1 MKGWLGFRGQPSNA
15 FKFDTL
21 NIYETHLTPM
31 KNRLAGIIFLLM
43 PFLGFSQSKIKPE
56 NALKNYLS
64 NGDTNYTFELKDSA
78 NFGSAKAYQLVLT
91 SQKWQGI
98 MWRHQLTIIIPSH
111 VQYDGA
117 LLFITGGSNK
127 DEQPN
132 WSKEDKLWPVLNAI
146 ATKNKAVVA
155 LIKQVPNQPFYD
167 GKTED
172 ELITYTLNQFRK
184 DKDYTWP
191 LLFPMVKS
199 TVRGMDAVQEFVAK
213 KTKQSVT
220 NFVIAG
226 ASKRGWTTWL
236 SSAIDDKRVKAIG
249 PMVIDMLNMPK
260 SLSYQLETYGEYSDQ
275 IEDYVK
281 IGIPQ
286 STESPDGKAI
296 TAMIDPYSYREK
308 LTVPKMIF
316 VGTNDPYWTADA
328 IKHYFDQIPG
338 KNLIHYVPNAGHD
351 LAGGKQALEG
361 LSAFFGLTL
370 QNKEYPVST
379 WNVVKVKEG
388 FELTVQAKPEE
399 LVEAAIWATTSADRD
414 FRNNLWLT
422 RRVKYEGSTVK
433 YTIPFVKKGFQA
445 FYMDLKYKDPNGG
458 TYTVSTRL
466 FTTDSEKV
474 L

>member
-1 MKGWLGFRGQPSNA
+1 
-15 FKFDTL
+15 
-21 NIYETHLTPM
+21 M
-31 KNRLAGIIFLLM
+31 KNLRFGIILLLI

-56 NALKNYLS
+56 NALKSYLT
-64 NGDTNYTFELKDSA
+64 NGDSNYTWELKDSA
-78 NFGSAKAYQLVLT
+78 NIGSAKAYQVLLT
-91 SQKWQGI
+91 SQKWRGI
-98 MWRHQLTIIIPSH
+98 MWRHQLTIIIPSS

-132 WSKEDKLWPVLNAI
+132 WSKEDKLWPILNAI
-146 ATKNKAVVA
+146 ASKNKAVVA
-155 LIKQVPNQPFYD
+155 LIKQVPNQPLYD

-172 ELITYTLNQFRK
+172 ELITHTLNEFRK

-199 TVRGMDAVQEFVAK
+199 AVKGMDAVQEFVAK
-213 KTKQSVT
+213 KTKHSVS
-220 NFVIAG
+220 NFVLAG

-260 SLSYQLETYGEYSDQ
+260 TLSYQFETYGEYSDQ

-286 STESPDGKAI
+286 STSSPDGKAI
-296 TAMIDPYSYREK
+296 TAMIDPYSYKEK

-379 WNVVKVKEG
+379 WAVNKTAEG
-388 FELTVQAKPEE
+388 FELAVQANPND

-433 YTIPFVKKGFQA
+433 YTIPFVKKGYQA

-466 FTTDSEKV
+466 FTTDTEKV

>member
-1 MKGWLGFRGQPSNA
+1 MKKL
-15 FKFDTL
+15 L
-21 NIYETHLTPM
+21 L
-31 KNRLAGIIFLLM
+31 GIILLLI

-56 NALKNYLS
+56 NALKSYLS
-64 NGDTNYTFELKDSA
+64 NGDSNYTWELKDSA
-78 NFGSAKAYQLVLT
+78 NIGSAKAYQVLLT
-91 SQKWQGI
+91 SQKWRGI
-98 MWRHQLTIIIPSH
+98 MWRHQLTIIVPSS

-132 WSKEDKLWPVLNAI
+132 WSKEDKLWPILNAI
-146 ATKNKAVVA
+146 ASKNKAVVA
-155 LIKQVPNQPFYD
+155 LIKQVPNQPLYD

-172 ELITYTLNQFRK
+172 ELITHTLNEFRK

-199 TVRGMDAVQEFVAK
+199 AVKGMDAVQEFVAK
-213 KTKQSVT
+213 KTKHSVS
-220 NFVIAG
+220 NFVLAG

-260 SLSYQLETYGEYSDQ
+260 TLSYQFETYGEYSDQ

-286 STESPDGKAI
+286 STSSPDGKTI
-296 TAMIDPYSYREK
+296 TAMIDPYSYKEK

-379 WNVVKVKEG
+379 WAVNKTAEG
-388 FELTVQAKPEE
+388 FELAVQANPND

-433 YTIPFVKKGFQA
+433 YTIPFVKKGYQA

-466 FTTDSEKV
+466 FTTDTEKV

>member
-1 MKGWLGFRGQPSNA
+1 
-15 FKFDTL
+15 
-21 NIYETHLTPM
+21 M
-31 KNRLAGIIFLLM
+31 KNLRFGIILVLI

-56 NALKNYLS
+56 NALKSYLA
-64 NGDTNYTFELKDSA
+64 NGDMNYAWELKDSA
-78 NFGSAKAYQLVLT
+78 NIGSAKAYQVILT
-91 SQKWQGI
+91 SQKWRGI
-98 MWRHQLTIIIPSH
+98 MWRHQLTILVPAK

-146 ATKNKAVVA
+146 ASKNKAVVA
-155 LIKQVPNQPFYD
+155 LIKQVPNQPLYD

-172 ELITYTLNQFRK
+172 ELITYTLNEFRK
-184 DKDYTWP
+184 DKDYSWP

-199 TVRGMDAVQEFVAK
+199 AVRGMDAVQEFVAQ
-213 KTKQSVT
+213 KTKNSVS

-260 SLSYQLETYGEYSDQ
+260 TLSYQFETYGEYSDQ

-286 STESPDGKAI
+286 STSSPDGKAI
-296 TAMIDPYSYREK
+296 TAMIDPYSYKEK

-379 WNVVKVKEG
+379 WSVNKNAEG
-388 FELTVQAKPEE
+388 FELSVQANPND

-433 YTIPFVKKGFQA
+433 YTIPFVKKGYQA
-445 FYMDLKYKDPNGG
+445 FYMDLTYKDPNGG
-458 TYTVSTRL
+458 TYTVSTRV
-466 FTTDSEKV
+466 FTTDTEKV

>member
-1 MKGWLGFRGQPSNA
+1 
-15 FKFDTL
+15 
-21 NIYETHLTPM
+21 M
-31 KNRLAGIIFLLM
+31 KNLRFGIILVLI

-56 NALKNYLS
+56 NALKSYLA
-64 NGDTNYTFELKDSA
+64 NGDMNYAWELKDSA
-78 NFGSAKAYQLVLT
+78 NIGSAKAYQVLLT
-91 SQKWQGI
+91 SQKWRGI
-98 MWRHQLTIIIPSH
+98 MWRHQLTILVPAK

-146 ATKNKAVVA
+146 ASKNKAVVA
-155 LIKQVPNQPFYD
+155 LIKQVPNQPLYD

-172 ELITYTLNQFRK
+172 ELITHTLNEFRK
-184 DKDYTWP
+184 DKDYSWP

-199 TVRGMDAVQEFVAK
+199 AVRGMDAVQEFVAQ
-213 KTKQSVT
+213 KTKYSVS

-260 SLSYQLETYGEYSDQ
+260 TLSYQFETYGEYSDQ

-286 STESPDGKAI
+286 STSSPDGKAI
-296 TAMIDPYSYREK
+296 TAMIDPYSYKEK

-379 WNVVKVKEG
+379 WSVNKNAEG
-388 FELTVQAKPEE
+388 FELSVQANPND

-433 YTIPFVKKGFQA
+433 YTIPFVKKGYQA
-445 FYMDLKYKDPNGG
+445 FYMDLTYKDPNGG
-458 TYTVSTRL
+458 TYTVSTRV
-466 FTTDSEKV
+466 FTTDTEKV

>member
-1 MKGWLGFRGQPSNA
+1 
-15 FKFDTL
+15 
-21 NIYETHLTPM
+21 M
-31 KNRLAGIIFLLM
+31 KNLRFGIILLLI

-56 NALKNYLS
+56 NALKSYLT
-64 NGDTNYTFELKDSA
+64 NGDSNYTWELKDSA
-78 NFGSAKAYQLVLT
+78 NIGSAKAYQVLLT
-91 SQKWQGI
+91 SQKWRGI
-98 MWRHQLTIIIPSH
+98 MWRHQLTIIIPSS

-132 WSKEDKLWPVLNAI
+132 WSKEDKLWPILNAI
-146 ATKNKAVVA
+146 ASKNKAVVA
-155 LIKQVPNQPFYD
+155 LIKQVPNQPLYD

-172 ELITYTLNQFRK
+172 ELITHTLNEFRK

-199 TVRGMDAVQEFVAK
+199 AVKGMDAVQEFVAK
-213 KTKQSVT
+213 KTKHSVS
-220 NFVIAG
+220 NFVLAG

-260 SLSYQLETYGEYSDQ
+260 TLSYQFETYGEYSDQ

-286 STESPDGKAI
+286 STSSPDGKAI
-296 TAMIDPYSYREK
+296 TAMIDPYSYKEK

-379 WNVVKVKEG
+379 WAVNKTSEG
-388 FELTVQAKPEE
+388 FELAVQANPND

-433 YTIPFVKKGFQA
+433 YTIPFVKKGYQA

-466 FTTDSEKV
+466 FTTDTEKV

>member
-1 MKGWLGFRGQPSNA
+1 
-15 FKFDTL
+15 
-21 NIYETHLTPM
+21 M
-31 KNRLAGIIFLLM
+31 KNLRFGIILLLI

-56 NALKNYLS
+56 NALKSYLS
-64 NGDTNYTFELKDSA
+64 NGDSNYMWELKDSA
-78 NFGSAKAYQLVLT
+78 NIGSAKAYQVLLT
-91 SQKWQGI
+91 SQKWRGI
-98 MWRHQLTIIIPSH
+98 MWRHQLTIIIPSSI
-111 VQYDGA
+111 QYDGA

-132 WSKEDKLWPVLNAI
+132 WSKEDKLWPILNAM
-146 ATKNKAVVA
+146 ASKNKAVVA
-155 LIKQVPNQPFYD
+155 LIKQVPNQPLYD

-172 ELITYTLNQFRK
+172 ELITHTLNEFRK

-199 TVRGMDAVQEFVAK
+199 AVKGMDAVQEFVAK
-213 KTKQSVT
+213 KTKHSVS
-220 NFVIAG
+220 NFVLAG

-260 SLSYQLETYGEYSDQ
+260 TLSYQFETYGEYSDQ

-286 STESPDGKAI
+286 STSSPDGKAI
-296 TAMIDPYSYREK
+296 TAMIDPYSYKEK

-379 WNVVKVKEG
+379 WAVNKTAEG
-388 FELTVQAKPEE
+388 FELAVQANPND

-433 YTIPFVKKGFQA
+433 YTIPFVKKGYQA

-466 FTTDSEKV
+466 FTTDTEKV

>member
-1 MKGWLGFRGQPSNA
+1 MKKL
-15 FKFDTL
+15 L
-21 NIYETHLTPM
+21 L
-31 KNRLAGIIFLLM
+31 GIILLLI

-56 NALKNYLS
+56 NALKSYLS
-64 NGDTNYTFELKDSA
+64 NGDSNYTWELKDSA
-78 NFGSAKAYQLVLT
+78 NIGSAKAYQVLLT
-91 SQKWQGI
+91 SQKWRGI
-98 MWRHQLTIIIPSH
+98 MWRHQLTIIVPSS

-132 WSKEDKLWPVLNAI
+132 WSKEDKLWPILNAI
-146 ATKNKAVVA
+146 ASKNKAVVA
-155 LIKQVPNQPFYD
+155 LIKQVPNQPLYD

-172 ELITYTLNQFRK
+172 ELITHTLNEFRK

-199 TVRGMDAVQEFVAK
+199 AVKGMDAVQEFVAK
-213 KTKQSVT
+213 KTKHSVS
-220 NFVIAG
+220 NFVLAG

-260 SLSYQLETYGEYSDQ
+260 TLSYQFETYGEYSDQ

-286 STESPDGKAI
+286 STSSPDGKAI
-296 TAMIDPYSYREK
+296 TAMIDPYSYKEK

-379 WNVVKVKEG
+379 WAVNKTAEG
-388 FELTVQAKPEE
+388 FELAVQANPND

-433 YTIPFVKKGFQA
+433 YTIPFVKKGYQA

-466 FTTDSEKV
+466 FTTDTENV

>member
-1 MKGWLGFRGQPSNA
+1 MK
-15 FKFDTL
+15 KF
-21 NIYETHLTPM
+21 HL
-31 KNRLAGIIFLLM
+31 GIILLLI

-56 NALKNYLS
+56 NALKSYLS
-64 NGDTNYTFELKDSA
+64 NGDSNYTWELKDSA
-78 NFGSAKAYQLVLT
+78 NIGSAKAYQVLLT
-91 SQKWQGI
+91 SQKWRGI
-98 MWRHQLTIIIPSH
+98 MWRHQLTIIIPSA

-117 LLFITGGSNK
+117 LLFITGGSNT

-132 WSKEDKLWPVLNAI
+132 WSKEDKLWPILNAI
-146 ATKNKAVVA
+146 ASKNKAVVA
-155 LIKQVPNQPFYD
+155 LIKQVPNQPLYD

-172 ELITYTLNQFRK
+172 ELITHTLNEFRK

-199 TVRGMDAVQEFVAK
+199 AVRGMDAVQEFVAK
-213 KTKQSVT
+213 KTKHSVS
-220 NFVIAG
+220 NFVLAG

-260 SLSYQLETYGEYSDQ
+260 TLSYQFETYGEYSDQ

-286 STESPDGKAI
+286 STSSPDGKAI
-296 TAMIDPYSYREK
+296 TAMIDPYSYKEK

-379 WNVVKVKEG
+379 WAVNKTTEG
-388 FELTVQAKPEE
+388 FELAVQANPND

-433 YTIPFVKKGFQA
+433 YTIPFVKKGYQA

-466 FTTDSEKV
+466 FTTDTEKV

>member
-1 MKGWLGFRGQPSNA
+1 MKKL
-15 FKFDTL
+15 L
-21 NIYETHLTPM
+21 L
-31 KNRLAGIIFLLM
+31 GIILLLI

-56 NALKNYLS
+56 NALKSYLS
-64 NGDTNYTFELKDSA
+64 NGDSNYTWELKDSA
-78 NFGSAKAYQLVLT
+78 NIGSAKAYQVVLT
-91 SQKWQGI
+91 SQKWRGI
-98 MWRHQLTIIIPSH
+98 MWRHQLTIIVPSS

-132 WSKEDKLWPVLNAI
+132 WSKEDKLWPILNAI
-146 ATKNKAVVA
+146 ASKNKAVVA
-155 LIKQVPNQPFYD
+155 LIKQVPNQPLYD

-172 ELITYTLNQFRK
+172 ELITHTLNEFRK

-199 TVRGMDAVQEFVAK
+199 AVRGMDAVQEFVAK
-213 KTKQSVT
+213 KTKHSVS
-220 NFVIAG
+220 NFVLAG

-260 SLSYQLETYGEYSDQ
+260 TLSYQFETYGEYSDQ

-286 STESPDGKAI
+286 STSSPDGKAI
-296 TAMIDPYSYREK
+296 TAMIDPYSYKEK

-379 WNVVKVKEG
+379 WAVNKTTEG
-388 FELTVQAKPEE
+388 FELAVQANPND

-433 YTIPFVKKGFQA
+433 YTIPFVKKGYQA

-466 FTTDSEKV
+466 FTTDTEKV

>member
-1 MKGWLGFRGQPSNA
+1 
-15 FKFDTL
+15 
-21 NIYETHLTPM
+21 M
-31 KNRLAGIIFLLM
+31 KNLVAAISLALIS
-43 PFLGFSQSKIKPE
+43 FLGFSQSKIKPE
-56 NALKNYLS
+56 NALKSYLS
-64 NGDTNYTFELKDSA
+64 NGDTHYSWEIKDSA
-78 NFGSAKAYQLVLT
+78 NIGSAKAYQVLLT
-91 SQKWQGI
+91 SQQWRGI
-98 MWRHQLTIIIPSH
+98 MWRHQLTLIVPST

-132 WSKEDKLWPVLNAI
+132 WSKEDKLWPILNAI
-146 ATKNKAVVA
+146 ASKNKAVVA
-155 LIKQVPNQPFYD
+155 LIKQVPNQPLYD

-172 ELITYTLNQFRK
+172 ELITHTLNEFRK

-199 TVRGMDAVQEFVAK
+199 AVRGMDAVQEVIAQ
-213 KTKQSVT
+213 KTKYKVA

-260 SLSYQLETYGEYSDQ
+260 TLSYQFETYGEYSDQ
-275 IEDYVK
+275 IQDYVN

-286 STESPDGKAI
+286 STSSPDGKAI
-296 TAMIDPYSYREK
+296 TAMVDPYSYKEK

-379 WNVVKVKEG
+379 WAVNKVAEG
-388 FELTVQAKPEE
+388 FELAVQANPTD

-414 FRNNLWLT
+414 FRNNLWQT

-433 YTIPFVKKGFQA
+433 YTIPFVKKGYQA

-466 FTTDSEKV
+466 FTTDTNNV

>member
-1 MKGWLGFRGQPSNA
+1 
-15 FKFDTL
+15 
-21 NIYETHLTPM
+21 M
-31 KNRLAGIIFLLM
+31 KNLHLGIVLLLI

-56 NALKNYLS
+56 NALKSYLS
-64 NGDTNYTFELKDSA
+64 NGDQNYTWELKDSA
-78 NFGSAKAYQLVLT
+78 NIGSAKAYQVLLT
-91 SQKWQGI
+91 SQKWRGI
-98 MWRHQLTIIIPSH
+98 MWRHQLTIIVPST

-132 WSKEDKLWPVLNAI
+132 WSKEDKLWPILNAI
-146 ATKNKAVVA
+146 ASKNKAVVA
-155 LIKQVPNQPFYD
+155 LIKQVPNQPLYD

-172 ELITYTLNQFRK
+172 ELITHTLNEFRK

-199 TVRGMDAVQEFVAK
+199 AVRGMDAVQEFVAP
-213 KTKQSVT
+213 KTKHRVA
-220 NFVIAG
+220 NFVLAG

-260 SLSYQLETYGEYSDQ
+260 TLSYQFETYGEYSDQ

-286 STESPDGKAI
+286 STSSPDGKAI
-296 TAMIDPYSYREK
+296 TAMIDPYSYKEK

-379 WNVVKVKEG
+379 WAVNKTAEG
-388 FELTVQAKPEE
+388 FELAVQANPND

-433 YTIPFVKKGFQA
+433 YTIPFVKKGYQA

-466 FTTDSEKV
+466 FTTDTDKV